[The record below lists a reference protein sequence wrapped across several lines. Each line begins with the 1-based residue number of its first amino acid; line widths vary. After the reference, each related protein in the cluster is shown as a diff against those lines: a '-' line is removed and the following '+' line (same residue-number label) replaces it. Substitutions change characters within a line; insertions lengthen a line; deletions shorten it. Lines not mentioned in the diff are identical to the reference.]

1 MGSIKTMSKAKRA
14 GGILQYRWHSLWV
27 TSLFWAG
34 YGGGLLNPVQGQI
47 VPDRTLPNP
56 SQVINQGTGLTIEG
70 GTAAGG
76 NLFHSFTEFSV
87 PTGGEAYFNNA
98 SNLINIISRITGSN
112 LSTIDGLIRANG
124 NSNLF
129 LLNPNGIV
137 LGPNAALDIGGS
149 FVLSTA
155 EAIQFSD
162 RLLFSATN
170 PTASPLLT
178 VAVPIGLQYGPNVG
192 NITLE
197 GSRLEV
203 AQQRN
208 LAILGGNVVM
218 NGGQLLAPSG
228 NITLGGIGSGEIA
241 LDNTITEFSNPI
253 NGADVTLSNGAI
265 VDVTGSNGSIQVQG
279 DQITLIGGSQ
289 LRSGLPLNGGEI
301 GDRAGDIQ
309 VNAWGNVR
317 LSERSF
323 ISNLV
328 PSGAL
333 GTGGNIQVTGNS
345 VSLTNG
351 GRITTATSGIGTA
364 GTIQINTPVLEISG
378 FSPDGLF
385 SGILS
390 QSRTGDSGGSGQI
403 RINDVNHPLGDVRL
417 SDRGFIATV
426 TESHQAGGD
435 IDLNLNRLSLESGGQ
450 IIAIATHTGK
460 AGNITVNATES
471 VTISGNSGRFLVS
484 PFDNNEVTVF
494 NLDDLEFTTDF
505 NPEVEASGPGG
516 IPYVTVERT
525 AEEIRSGNTVFSP
538 ATESFDYFSFTVV
551 APGRA
556 IFDIDGGDGYQDIPG
571 SFDSELFLF
580 DRWTGEIIGL
590 NDDSSI
596 NDGALGSSVEQDSY
610 LSINRLDPGTYV
622 IGVGEFDTVPHPVE
636 LLEGD
641 KIDIGDTY
649 RLHLSLEY
657 PGINRALP
665 QETVA
670 LGNFNPNYGGSSGII
685 SLTRTAGNGGDIR
698 INTGILQGGSPG
710 RILATTF
717 GTGQAGDISLVANS
731 VDLNRANI
739 ANITRGSGSAGSIFA
754 VAESFT
760 LNNNGILNLSNFGS
774 GDTGDIQI
782 EAESVNLLNGSIIN
796 NSTYLSGN
804 AGKVIINPRDRLVIT
819 GNLDNIES
827 RILNL
832 VAGPSSVG
840 NAAGIELN
848 TGELILGD
856 GGGINST
863 SYGEGD
869 AGPITIQ
876 ARTGATLTRLGPNQR
891 GSFIWSRIR
900 GTGRGNAGNISLI
913 TPRIVMD
920 GGAAIS
926 SFTQGIGNAGS
937 VNIQAGEIMVSEG
950 SIDSSVQ
957 STAVGDGG
965 EVNINAQVLSLLNRS
980 QISAKTE
987 GQGDGGQVRIQVQER
1002 ISLDNSTITTSS
1014 ATDGIGGNVYIQGG
1028 SLRLDN
1034 QSFITGE
1041 TTSSQ
1046 GGNLQLELSSRLL
1059 MRRGSQITATAGT
1072 DGAGGDGGNINISA
1086 PVVLAF
1092 PTENSDITA
1101 NAFEGDGG
1109 NIQLTAEGIL
1119 GLEFRTETTSRSD
1132 ITASSELGV
1141 SGNVILSTPAVEPG
1155 SGLVELPQ
1163 QLSDPANQV
1172 TVGCAAAEGNSFTI
1186 VGRGGLPE
1194 DPKGTIRGQTV
1205 WEDLRQ
1211 FPPDMTPNPE
1221 KEAPGRSQPLPPLV
1235 EATEWTINRDGNIT
1249 LIATLPATLGD
1260 RLPPCPSS
1268 PTPSLKEAQ

>member
-1 MGSIKTMSKAKRA
+1 MLKAKRA
-14 GGILQYRWHSLWV
+14 GGILKHRWHRTGV
-27 TSLFWAG
+27 TALFLAFS
-34 YGGGLLNPVQGQI
+34 GGMLVNPVQGQI

-56 SQVINQGTGLTIEG
+56 SQVINQGTGWVIEG
-70 GTAAGG
+70 GTPAGG
-76 NLFHSFTEFSV
+76 NLFHSFTEFSI

-98 SNLINIISRITGSN
+98 PNIINIINRITGSN
-112 LSTIDGLIRANG
+112 LSNIDGLIRANG

-129 LLNPNGIV
+129 LINPNGIV
-137 LGPNAALDIGGS
+137 LGPNATLDIGGS

-162 RLLFSATN
+162 RSLFSATN
-170 PTASPLLT
+170 PTESPLLT
-178 VAVPIGLQYGPNVG
+178 VAVPIGLQYGPNGG

-208 LAILGGNVVM
+208 LAILGGNVVL
-218 NGGQLLAPSG
+218 NGAQLLAPFG
-228 NITLGGIGSGEIA
+228 NITLAGISSGEIA
-241 LDNTITEFSNPI
+241 LENTIPEFSKTVS
-253 NGADVTLSNGAI
+253 GADVTLTNGAR

-279 DQITLIGGSQ
+279 NHITLIGGSQ
-289 LRSGLPLNGGEI
+289 LQAGMPLNGGEI
-301 GDRAGDIQ
+301 GSRAGDIH
-309 VNAWGNVR
+309 VHAWGDIR
-317 LSERSF
+317 LGERSF
-323 ISNLV
+323 IRNFV

-333 GTGGNIQVTGNS
+333 GTGGNIQVVGNS
-345 VSLTNG
+345 VSLNSG
-351 GRITTATSGIGTA
+351 GRITTETAGIGSA
-364 GTIQINTPVLEISG
+364 GQIQINTPLLEISG

-385 SGILS
+385 SGILAQS
-390 QSRTGDSGGSGQI
+390 QGVESGGSGPI
-403 RINDVNHPLGDVRL
+403 RINDGNHPLGDVRL
-417 SDRGFIATV
+417 SDRGFIGTV
-426 TESHQAGGD
+426 TESHQSGGN
-435 IDLNLNRLSLESGGQ
+435 IEVNVNRLSLESGGQ
-450 IIAIATHTGK
+450 IIAIATHTG
-460 AGNITVNATES
+460 AGGNITINATES
-471 VTISGNSGRFLVS
+471 VTIAGNSSRFLDS
-484 PFDNNEVTVF
+484 PFDQKDVIIF
-494 NLDDLEFTTDF
+494 NLDDLEFTRDF
-505 NPEVEASGPGG
+505 NPEVEASGPEG
-516 IPYVTVERT
+516 IPSVTVERT
-525 AEEIRSGNTVFSP
+525 PEQIISGNTNLGP
-538 ATESFDYFSFTVV
+538 ATEDFDYFSFTVA
-551 APGRA
+551 APGRG
-556 IFDIDGGDGYQDIPG
+556 IFDIDGGDGYQDVPG
-571 SFDSELFLF
+571 SLDTEMVLF
-580 DRWTGEIIGL
+580 DRATGAIIAL

-596 NDGALGSSVEQDSY
+596 NDGAIGSTVEQDSY
-610 LSINRLDPGTYV
+610 LSIDRLSPGTYV

-649 RLHLSLEY
+649 RLHISLEY
-657 PGINRALP
+657 PGVNMAFP
-665 QETVA
+665 QETIA
-670 LGNFNPNYGGSSGII
+670 LGNFNPNYGGSSGIV
-685 SLTRTAGNGGDIR
+685 SLTRTAGNSGNIQ
-698 INTGILQGGSPG
+698 INTGSLWGGSPG
-710 RILATTF
+710 EILSTTF
-717 GTGQAGDISLVANS
+717 GTGQAGDITLVANS

-774 GDTGDIQI
+774 GHTGDIQI

-804 AGKVIINPRDRLVIT
+804 AGKVTINARSRLVIT
-819 GNLDNIES
+819 GNLNNIES

-832 VAGPSSVG
+832 VGGPSSVG

-876 ARTGATLTRLGPNQR
+876 AREGVTLTRLGPNQR

-900 GTGRGNAGNISLI
+900 GTGRGNAGNITLI
-913 TPRIVMD
+913 TPRILMD
-920 GGAAIS
+920 DRAAIS

-937 VNIQAGEIMVSEG
+937 VNIQVGEMVVSEG
-950 SIDSSVQ
+950 SIDSSVE

-965 EVNINAQVLSLLNRS
+965 EVNINARVLSLINRS

-987 GQGDGGQVRIQVQER
+987 GQGDGGQVTIQVQDR

-1014 ATDGIGGNVYIQGG
+1014 ATEGVGGNVQLQTG
-1028 SLRLDN
+1028 SLLLDN
-1034 QSFITGE
+1034 QSFITGK

-1046 GGNLQLELSSRLL
+1046 GGNLQLDLSSGLL

-1072 DGAGGDGGNINISA
+1072 SGAGGDGGNINISA
-1086 PVVLAF
+1086 PVILAF

-1119 GLEFRTETTSRSD
+1119 GLEFRTQPTPRSD

-1141 SGNVILSTPAVEPG
+1141 SGNVTLSTPEVTPG
-1155 SGLVELPQ
+1155 SGLVDLPQ
-1163 QLSDPANQV
+1163 QLSDLNNQV
-1172 TVGCAAAEGNSFTI
+1172 TVGCVADQGNSFTI

-1194 DPKGTIRGQTV
+1194 DPKETIRGQTV

-1211 FPPDMTPNPE
+1211 FPENLTNQTE
-1221 KEAPGRSQPLPPLV
+1221 TVTLGRSQPLI
-1235 EATEWTINRDGNIT
+1235 EATGWTLNPDGNIA
-1249 LIATLPATLGD
+1249 LIATVTANLGD

-1268 PTPSLKEAQ
+1268 PTEPIKQAQ

>member
-1 MGSIKTMSKAKRA
+1 MLKEKRA
-14 GGILQYRWHSLWV
+14 GRILKHRWYRTKV
-27 TSLFWAG
+27 TGLFVVFSGAA
-34 YGGGLLNPVQGQI
+34 LVHPVAGQI
-47 VPDRTLPNP
+47 VPDRTLPTP
-56 SQVINQGTGLTIEG
+56 SQVINQGPAWVIEG
-70 GTAAGG
+70 GTQAGG
-76 NLFHSFTEFSV
+76 NLFHSFTEFSI
-87 PTGGEAYFNNA
+87 PTGIEAYFNNA
-98 SNLINIISRITGSN
+98 PNLINIISRITGSN

-129 LLNPNGIV
+129 LINPNGIV
-137 LGPNAALDIGGS
+137 LGPHAALDIGGS

-155 EAIQFSD
+155 EAIAFGD
-162 RLLFSATN
+162 RYLFSATN

-178 VAVPIGLQYGPNVG
+178 VAVPIGLQYGPTLG

-203 AQQRN
+203 EPQRN
-208 LAILGGNVVM
+208 LAILGGNLVV
-218 NGGQLLAPSG
+218 NGGQLLAPFGNISLGGIASG
-228 NITLGGIGSGEIA
+228 NIA
-241 LDNTITEFSNPI
+241 LANTIPNFSQPI
-253 NGADVTLSNGAI
+253 PGADVTLSNGAI

-279 DQITLIGGSQ
+279 NHITLIGGSQ
-289 LRSGLPLNGGEI
+289 VQAGIALNGEEMES
-301 GDRAGDIQ
+301 RAGDIR
-309 VNAWGNVR
+309 VNAWGDVR

-345 VSLTNG
+345 VQLTNG
-351 GRITTATSGIGTA
+351 GRIITATSGVGTA
-364 GTIQINTPVLEISG
+364 GEIQINTPVLEISG
-378 FSPDGLF
+378 FSADGLF

-390 QSRTGDSGGSGQI
+390 QSQGVESGASGGIS
-403 RINDVNHPLGDVRL
+403 INQDNNPLGEVRL

-426 TESHQAGGD
+426 TESEQAGGD
-435 IDLNLNRLSLESGGQ
+435 IQVNVNNLSIETGGQ
-450 IIAIATHTGK
+450 IITIATHTGHS
-460 AGNITVNATES
+460 GNITVNATER
-471 VTISGNSGRFLVS
+471 VTLAGNSRQFLDS
-484 PFDNNEVTVF
+484 PFDQKEGSIF
-494 NLDDLEFTTDF
+494 NLDDLEFTPNF
-505 NPEVEASGPGG
+505 NPEIETSGPEG
-516 IPYVTVERT
+516 IPDVTVERT
-525 AEEIRSGNTVFSP
+525 PEQIQSGNTVLGP

-551 APGRA
+551 APGRG

-571 SFDSELFLF
+571 SLDTEMVLF
-580 DRWTGEIIGL
+580 DRATGAIIAL

-596 NDGALGSSVEQDSY
+596 NDGALGSTVEQDSY
-610 LSINRLDPGTYV
+610 LSIDRLSPGTYV
-622 IGVGEFDTVPHPVE
+622 IGIGEFDTIPHPVE

-649 RLHLSLEY
+649 RLHISLEY
-657 PGINRALP
+657 PGTNRVLP

-670 LGNFNPNYGGSSGII
+670 LGNFNPNYGGSSGIV
-685 SLTRTAGNGGDIR
+685 SLTRTAGNSGNIR
-698 INTGILQGGSPG
+698 INTGSLWGGSPG
-710 RILATTF
+710 EILSTTF
-717 GTGQAGDISLVANS
+717 GTGQAGDITLTANS
-731 VDLNRANI
+731 VEFNQANV

-760 LNNNGILNLSNFGS
+760 LNNNGTLNLSNFGE

-796 NSTYLSGN
+796 NSTYLRGN
-804 AGKVIINPRDRLVIT
+804 AGKININARSRLVIT

-832 VAGPSSVG
+832 VGGPSSVG

-876 ARTGATLTRLGPNQR
+876 AREGVTLTRLGPNGR

-900 GTGRGNAGNISLI
+900 GTGRGNAGNITLN
-913 TPRIVMD
+913 TPRIWMD
-920 GGAAIS
+920 NRAAIS
-926 SFTQGIGNAGS
+926 SFTQGIGHAGS
-937 VNIQAGEIMVSEG
+937 VNIQAGEIGISEG
-950 SIDSSVQ
+950 SIDSSVE

-965 EVNINAQVLSLLNRS
+965 EVNINARTLSLSDRS

-987 GQGDGGQVRIQVQER
+987 GQGDGGQVRIQVTDA
-1002 ISLDNSTITTSS
+1002 IALDNSTITTSS
-1014 ATDGIGGNVYIQGG
+1014 ATEGIGGDVQIQGG
-1028 SLRLDN
+1028 SLLLDN

-1046 GGNLQLELSSRLL
+1046 GGNLQLELSTGLW

-1072 DGAGGDGGNINISA
+1072 DGTGGDGGNIQISA
-1086 PVVLAF
+1086 PIILAF
-1092 PTENSDITA
+1092 PRENSDITA
-1101 NAFEGDGG
+1101 DAFEGDGG
-1109 NIQLTAEGIL
+1109 NIQLIAEGIL
-1119 GLEFRTETTSRSD
+1119 GLEFRNQPTSQSD

-1141 SGNVILSTPAVEPG
+1141 SGNVTLSTPEVTPG
-1155 SGLVELPQ
+1155 SGLVDLPQ
-1163 QLSDPANQV
+1163 QLSDLANQV
-1172 TVGCAAAEGNSFTI
+1172 TVGCAAAEGNSFTV

-1211 FPPDMTPNPE
+1211 FSTDMTLSEETGKP
-1221 KEAPGRSQPLPPLV
+1221 AQSQPAPPLV
-1235 EATEWTINRDGNIT
+1235 EATEWTINRQGNIA
-1249 LIATLPATLGD
+1249 LIATIPATLGD
-1260 RLPPCPSS
+1260 RLSCPSS
-1268 PTPSLKEAQ
+1268 LPEPIGEAQ

>member
-1 MGSIKTMSKAKRA
+1 MGSIKTMFKAKRA
-14 GGILQYRWHSLWV
+14 SGILKHRWSRTGVTALFLSL
-27 TSLFWAG
+27 A
-34 YGGGLLNPVQGQI
+34 GGGLVNPVQGQI

-56 SQVINQGTGLTIEG
+56 SQVINQETGFTIEG

-87 PTGGEAYFNNA
+87 PTGSEAYFNN
-98 SNLINIISRITGSN
+98 SPDILHIISRITGSN
-112 LSTIDGLIRANG
+112 LSNIDGLIRANG

-129 LLNPNGIV
+129 LINPNGIV
-137 LGPNAALDIGGS
+137 LGPHARLDIGGS

-170 PTASPLLT
+170 PTESPLLT
-178 VAVPIGLQYGPNVG
+178 VAVPIGLQYGPTVG

-208 LAILGGNVVM
+208 LAILGGNVSM
-218 NGGQLLAPSG
+218 NGGQLLAPLG
-228 NITLGGIGSGEIA
+228 NITLAGISSGEIA
-241 LDNTITEFSNPI
+241 LENTIPEFSQTRI
-253 NGADVTLSNGAI
+253 GADVTLTNGAI

-279 DQITLIGGSQ
+279 NHITLSGGSQ
-289 LRSGLPLNGGEI
+289 LLSGLPLNGGEI
-301 GDRAGDIQ
+301 GSRAGDIR
-309 VNAWGNVR
+309 VNAWGDIR
-317 LSERSF
+317 LSERSLM
-323 ISNLV
+323 SNLV
-328 PSGAL
+328 PLGAL

-345 VSLTNG
+345 VHLTSG
-351 GRITTATSGIGTA
+351 GRITTETAGIGPA
-364 GTIQINTPVLEISG
+364 GQIQIKTPVLEISG

-390 QSRTGDSGGSGQI
+390 QSQGVESGGSGPI
-403 RINDVNHPLGDVRL
+403 RINDVHNPLGDVRL
-417 SDRGFIATV
+417 RDRGFIATV
-426 TESHQAGGD
+426 TESHQPGGD
-435 IDLNLNRLSLESGGQ
+435 IEVNVDTLFLETGGQ
-450 IIAIATHTGK
+450 IITLATHTGPG
-460 AGNITVNATES
+460 GNITVTATES
-471 VTISGNSGRFLVS
+471 VTIAGNSRRFLDS
-484 PFDNNEVTVF
+484 PFDEKEVHIF
-494 NLDDLEFTTDF
+494 NLDDLEFTRNF
-505 NPEVEASGPGG
+505 NPEIEASGPGG
-516 IPYVTVERT
+516 IPSVTVDRT
-525 AEEIRSGNTVFSP
+525 ADEIRSGNTVFAP
-538 ATESFDYFSFTVV
+538 ATERFDYFSFSVV

-556 IFDIDGGDGYQDIPG
+556 IFDMDGGDGYQDIPG

-580 DRWTGEIIGL
+580 DRWTGEIIDL

-596 NDGALGSSVEQDSY
+596 NDGALGSTVEQDSY
-610 LSINRLDPGTYV
+610 ISMNRLDPGTYV
-622 IGVGEFDTVPHPVE
+622 IGIGEFDTVPHPVE

-641 KIDIGDTY
+641 KIDVGDTY
-649 RLHLSLEY
+649 RLHISLEY
-657 PGINRALP
+657 PGMNMELP
-665 QETVA
+665 QETIA
-670 LGNFNPNYGGSSGII
+670 LGNFNPNYGGSSGIV
-685 SLTRTAGNGGDIR
+685 SLTRTAGNSGNIR
-698 INTGILQGGSPG
+698 IHTGSLQGSSPG
-710 RILATTF
+710 QILSTTF
-717 GTGQAGDISLVANS
+717 GTGQGGDISLVANS
-731 VDLNRANI
+731 VDMNRANV

-754 VAESFT
+754 VAESLT

-774 GDTGDIQI
+774 GHTGDIQI
-782 EAESVNLLNGSIIN
+782 DAESVNLLNGSIIN

-804 AGKVIINPRDRLVIT
+804 AGQVRINARDRLVVT
-819 GNLDNIES
+819 GNLNNIES

-832 VAGPSSVG
+832 VGGPSSVG

-876 ARTGATLTRLGPNQR
+876 AREGVTLTRLGPNQR

-900 GTGRGNAGNISLI
+900 GTGRGNAGNITLI
-913 TPRIVMD
+913 TPRILMD
-920 GGAAIS
+920 DGAAIS

-937 VNIQAGEIMVSEG
+937 VNIQAGEIVVSEG

-965 EVNINAQVLSLLNRS
+965 EVNINARVLSLLNRS

-987 GQGDGGQVRIQVQER
+987 GQGDGGQVRIQVQDR

-1014 ATDGIGGNVYIQGG
+1014 ATEGIGGNVELHGG
-1028 SLRLDN
+1028 SLLLDN
-1034 QSFITGE
+1034 QSFITGQ

-1046 GGNLQLELSSRLL
+1046 GGNLRLELNRRLL

-1072 DGAGGDGGNINISA
+1072 SGAGGDGGNINIVA
-1086 PVVLAF
+1086 PVILAF

-1109 NIQLTAEGIL
+1109 NIQLIAEGIL
-1119 GLEFRTETTSRSD
+1119 GLEFRTEPTSRSD

-1141 SGNVILSTPAVEPG
+1141 SGNVILSTPEVEPG
-1155 SGLVELPQ
+1155 SGLVELSQ

-1172 TVGCAAAEGNSFTI
+1172 TVGCVAGDGNSFTI

-1194 DPKGTIRGQTV
+1194 DPKNTIRGQTI

-1211 FPPDMTPNPE
+1211 FSPEMTPNQQTVIQ
-1221 KEAPGRSQPLPPLV
+1221 GRSQPLPPLL
-1235 EATEWTINRDGNIT
+1235 EATEWRINQEGNIA
-1249 LIATLPATLGD
+1249 LIATLPAMKGD
-1260 RLPPCPSS
+1260 RLPPCPFS
-1268 PTPSLKEAQ
+1268 PTAPIGEAQ

>member
-1 MGSIKTMSKAKRA
+1 M
-14 GGILQYRWHSLWV
+14 
-27 TSLFWAG
+27 
-34 YGGGLLNPVQGQI
+34 
-47 VPDRTLPNP
+47 TL
-56 SQVINQGTGLTIEG
+56 T
-70 GTAAGG
+70 
-76 NLFHSFTEFSV
+76 
-87 PTGGEAYFNNA
+87 
-98 SNLINIISRITGSN
+98 
-112 LSTIDGLIRANG
+112 
-124 NSNLF
+124 
-129 LLNPNGIV
+129 
-137 LGPNAALDIGGS
+137 
-149 FVLSTA
+149 
-155 EAIQFSD
+155 
-162 RLLFSATN
+162 
-170 PTASPLLT
+170 
-178 VAVPIGLQYGPNVG
+178 
-192 NITLE
+192 
-197 GSRLEV
+197 
-203 AQQRN
+203 
-208 LAILGGNVVM
+208 
-218 NGGQLLAPSG
+218 
-228 NITLGGIGSGEIA
+228 
-241 LDNTITEFSNPI
+241 
-253 NGADVTLSNGAI
+253 NGAR

-279 DQITLIGGSQ
+279 NHLTLIGGSQ
-289 LRSGLPLNGGEI
+289 LLSGMPLNGGEI
-301 GDRAGDIQ
+301 GAIAGDIR
-309 VNAWGNVR
+309 VHAGGDIR
-317 LSERSF
+317 LSERSL

-333 GTGGNIQVTGNS
+333 GTGGNIQVVGNS
-345 VSLTNG
+345 VSLTSG
-351 GRITTATSGIGTA
+351 GRITTETAGIGSA
-364 GTIQINTPVLEISG
+364 GQIQINTPVLEISG

-390 QSRTGDSGGSGQI
+390 QSRTLESGGSGRI

-426 TESHQAGGD
+426 TESDQAGGD
-435 IDLNLNRLSLESGGQ
+435 IEVNVNRLSLESGGQ
-450 IIAIATHTGK
+450 IITLATHTGNS
-460 AGNITVNATES
+460 GNITITATES
-471 VTISGNSGRFLVS
+471 VTLAGNSGRFLAS
-484 PFDNNEVTVF
+484 PFDTKDVSVF
-494 NLDDLEFTTDF
+494 NLDNLEFTTDF

-516 IPYVTVERT
+516 FSSVTVERT
-525 AEEIRSGNTVFSP
+525 AEEIRSENTVF
-538 ATESFDYFSFTVV
+538 ATSSESFDYFSFTVV

-556 IFDIDGGDGYQDIPG
+556 TFDIDGGDGYQDIPG

-580 DRWTGEIIGL
+580 DRWTGEIIAL

-610 LSINRLDPGTYV
+610 ISINPLNPGNYV

-665 QETVA
+665 QETAA

-698 INTGILQGGSPG
+698 INTGILQGDSPG
-710 RILATTF
+710 RILSTTF
-717 GTGQAGDISLVANS
+717 GTGQAGDISLVANL
-731 VDLNRANI
+731 VDLNRANV

-774 GDTGDIQI
+774 GHTGDIKI
-782 EAESVNLLNGSIIN
+782 DAESVNLLNGSIIN

-804 AGKVIINPRDRLVIT
+804 AGKVIINARSRLVIT

-832 VAGPSSVG
+832 VGGPSSVG

-869 AGPITIQ
+869 AGPVTIQ
-876 ARTGATLTRLGPNQR
+876 ASEGVTLTRLGPNQR

-913 TPRIVMD
+913 TPRIFMD
-920 GGAAIS
+920 DGAAIS

-937 VNIQAGEIMVSEG
+937 VNIQAGEIVVSEG
-950 SIDSSVQ
+950 SIDSSVE

-965 EVNINAQVLSLLNRS
+965 EINLNARTLSLRDRS

-987 GQGDGGQVRIQVQER
+987 GQGDGGQVRIQVTDA
-1002 ISLDNSTITTSS
+1002 IALDNSTITTSS
-1014 ATDGIGGNVYIQGG
+1014 ATEGIGGNVQIQGG
-1028 SLRLDN
+1028 SLLLDN

-1046 GGNLQLELSSRLL
+1046 GGNLQLELSGRLL

-1072 DGAGGDGGNINISA
+1072 AGAGGDGGNIQISA

-1109 NIQLTAEGIL
+1109 NIQLLAEGIL
-1119 GLEFRTETTSRSD
+1119 GLEFRTQPTPRSD

-1141 SGNVILSTPAVEPG
+1141 SGNVTLSTPEVYPG

-1163 QLSDPANQV
+1163 QLADPANQV

-1194 DPKGTIRGQTV
+1194 DPKGTIRGQTL

-1211 FPPDMTPNPE
+1211 FSPDITTQTERVPQR
-1221 KEAPGRSQPLPPLV
+1221 RSQPLPPLV
-1235 EATEWTINRDGNIT
+1235 EATEWRINQEGNIA
-1249 LIATLPATLGD
+1249 LIATLPTTKGD

-1268 PTPSLKEAQ
+1268 PTEPITEGQ

>member
-1 MGSIKTMSKAKRA
+1 MLKGKRA
-14 GGILQYRWHSLWV
+14 GGILKPRWYRTGV
-27 TSLFWAG
+27 TALFLVLS
-34 YGGGLLNPVQGQI
+34 GGGLVNPVQGQI

-56 SQVINQGTGLTIEG
+56 SQVINQGTGLVIEG
-70 GTAAGG
+70 GTQAGG

-87 PTGGEAYFNNA
+87 PTGGEAYFNNTP
-98 SNLINIISRITGSN
+98 NIINIIGRITGSN
-112 LSTIDGLIRANG
+112 LSSIDGLIRANG

-137 LGPNAALDIGGS
+137 LGPNATLDIGGS
-149 FVLSTA
+149 FVVSTA
-155 EAIQFSD
+155 EAMEFAD
-162 RLLFSATN
+162 RHLFSATN
-170 PTASPLLT
+170 PTESPLLT
-178 VAVPIGLQYGPNVG
+178 LAVPIGLQYGPTVG

-203 AQQRN
+203 EPQRN
-208 LAILGGNVVM
+208 LAILGGNLVM
-218 NGGQLLAPSG
+218 NGGQLLAPFG
-228 NITLGGIGSGEIA
+228 NITLAGISSGELA
-241 LDNTITEFSNPI
+241 LENTIPEFSNTV

-279 DQITLIGGSQ
+279 NHITLIGGSQ
-289 LRSGLPLNGGEI
+289 LQAGMALNGGEI
-301 GDRAGDIQ
+301 GSRSGDIR
-309 VNAWGNVR
+309 VNARGDIR
-317 LSERSF
+317 LNERSF

-333 GTGGNIQVTGNS
+333 GTGGNIQVSGNS
-345 VSLTNG
+345 VSLMNG
-351 GRITTATSGIGTA
+351 GRITTATSGVGTA
-364 GTIQINTPVLEISG
+364 GEIQINTPVLEISG

-390 QSRTGDSGGSGQI
+390 QSQGGDSGGSGRI
-403 RINDVNHPLGDVRL
+403 TINDVNHPLGAVRL

-426 TESHQAGGD
+426 TESHQTGGD
-435 IDLNLNRLSLESGGQ
+435 INLNLNRLSIESGGQ
-450 IIAIATHTGK
+450 IITIATHTGPS
-460 AGNITVNATES
+460 GNITVTATES
-471 VTISGNSGRFLVS
+471 VTIDGNSRGFLES
-484 PFDNNEVTVF
+484 PFDNQEMTVF
-494 NLDDLEFTTDF
+494 NLDDLEFTTNF
-505 NPEVEASGPGG
+505 NPEVEASGPQG

-525 AEEIRSGNTVFSP
+525 PEQIPSGNTVLGP

-551 APGRA
+551 TQGRG

-571 SFDSELFLF
+571 SLDTEMVLF
-580 DRWTGEIIGL
+580 DRATGEIIAL

-596 NDGALGSSVEQDSY
+596 NEGALGSTVEQDSY
-610 LSINRLDPGTYV
+610 LSIDSLYPGTYV
-622 IGVGEFDTVPHPVE
+622 IGIGEFDTIPNPVE

-641 KIDIGDTY
+641 EIDIGDTY
-649 RLHLSLEY
+649 RLHISLEY
-657 PGINRALP
+657 PGTNMTLP

-670 LGNFNPNYGGSSGII
+670 LGNFNPNYGGSSGIV
-685 SLTRTAGNGGDIR
+685 SLTRTAGNSGDIR
-698 INTGILQGGSPG
+698 INTGSLWGGSPG
-710 RILATTF
+710 QILSTTF
-717 GTGQAGDISLVANS
+717 GTGQSGDITLVANS
-731 VDLNRANI
+731 VELTRANV

-760 LNNNGILNLSNFGS
+760 LNNNGILNLSNFGE

-782 EAESVNLLNGSIIN
+782 DAESVNLLNGSIIN

-804 AGKVIINPRDRLVIT
+804 AGKVIINARSRLVVT

-832 VAGPSSVG
+832 VGAPSSVG

-876 ARTGATLTRLGPNQR
+876 AREGVTLTRLGPNQR

-900 GTGRGNAGNISLI
+900 GTGRGNAGNITLI
-913 TPRIVMD
+913 TPRIFMD
-920 GGAAIS
+920 DGAAIS

-937 VNIQAGEIMVSEG
+937 VNIQAEQIVVSEG
-950 SIDSSVQ
+950 SIDSSVE

-965 EVNINAQVLSLLNRS
+965 EVNINAQTLSLSDRS

-987 GQGDGGQVRIQVQER
+987 GQGDGGKVRIQVSDA
-1002 ISLDNSTITTSS
+1002 IALDNSTITTSS
-1014 ATDGIGGNVYIQGG
+1014 ATEGIGGNVQIQGG
-1028 SLRLDN
+1028 SLLLDN

-1046 GGNLQLELSSRLL
+1046 GGNLQLELSSLLL

-1072 DGAGGDGGNINISA
+1072 AGAGGNGGNINISA

-1092 PTENSDITA
+1092 PRENSDITA

-1109 NIQLTAEGIL
+1109 NIQLIAEGIL
-1119 GLEFRTETTSRSD
+1119 GLEFRTQSTFQSD

-1194 DPKGTIRGQTV
+1194 DPKGTIQGQTV

-1211 FPPDMTPNPE
+1211 FSADMTRSE
-1221 KEAPGRSQPLPPLV
+1221 ETGTQGRSQPLPPLV
-1235 EATEWTINRDGNIT
+1235 EATEWRINPEGNIA
-1249 LIATLPATLGD
+1249 LIATIPATLGD

-1268 PTPSLKEAQ
+1268 PTEPIREAQ